1 MKILITGSS
10 GSIGTRLSEK
20 LLAKGIEIVGID
32 IKPNRWN
39 EEINVRTI
47 ISDLCNPL
55 QFVDN
60 IDLIIHLAA
69 NARVYE
75 LVENPSLAIDNI
87 KMLFNVLE
95 YCKKYDKKLIFTSSR
110 EVYGNSDKT
119 TYSESDLNIDNC
131 ESQYAASKI
140 AGESLI
146 HSYNRC
152 YNIEFIIIRLSNI
165 YGMYDDSNRVI
176 PLFTKLSKLNKSLT
190 IYGKEKYLD
199 FTYIDDS
206 IQGIMKCICKFEE
219 NKNNTFNISSGKG
232 TSIIEVADL
241 IKKFTGSDGK
251 IIENSNRKGETVNFI
266 TNISKAKERLNYKP
280 TIDIKEG
287 LLRLINGKI

>member
-1 MKILITGSS
+1 MKILVTGSS
-10 GSIGTRLSEK
+10 GSIGTRLCEK
-20 LLAKGIEIVGID
+20 LLAAGIEIIGMD

-39 EEINVRTI
+39 EEINEKTI

-55 QFVDN
+55 QFVDK

-110 EVYGNSDKT
+110 EVYGNGDKT

-152 YNIEFIIIRLSNI
+152 YNIEFIIVRLSNI

-190 IYGKEKYLD
+190 I
-199 FTYIDDS
+199 S
-206 IQGIMKCICKFEE
+206 
-219 NKNNTFNISSGKG
+219 
-232 TSIIEVADL
+232 
-241 IKKFTGSDGK
+241 
-251 IIENSNRKGETVNFI
+251 
-266 TNISKAKERLNYKP
+266 
-280 TIDIKEG
+280 
-287 LLRLINGKI
+287 